1 VLVLAASI
9 TTGYTAQAAI
19 EAIRYYSGKP
29 AGICSIFSCMDEC
42 MGFPVVSIFSRQEDL
57 EDYQSCASTECPLCK
72 AGIQLDGMV
81 NSFGI
86 SSFR

>member
-1 VLVLAASI
+1 
-9 TTGYTAQAAI
+9 
-19 EAIRYYSGKP
+19 
-29 AGICSIFSCMDEC
+29 
-42 MGFPVVSIFSRQEDL
+42 VSIFSRQEDL